1 MDLVSGIGRNRSRIE
16 ITVVGIDYQI
26 TFGAIS
32 GSHQHGRA
40 KGLACISGL
49 VEEQG
54 TCPGRLAIG
63 HVQRLRAVG
72 SDPLPIIDNYTRGRW
87 INLPGLPGLGPASS
101 AVHRSGNCYVSDRK
115 ARDVEIAAGRD
126 VR

>member
-16 ITVVGIDYQI
+16 ISIVGIDYQI

-49 VEEQG
+49 VEEQV
-54 TCPGRLAIG
+54 TCPWRLTIG

-72 SDPLPIIDNYTRGRW
+72 GDPLPIIGNDTRGRW
-87 INLPGLPGLGPASS
+87 INLPRLPRLGPAGS
-101 AVHRSGNCYVSDRK
+101 AVHLSG
-115 ARDVEIAAGRD
+115 
-126 VR
+126 